1 MHPEKLKQTFD
12 HQAPIY
18 DQQWAKLAPIRD
30 CMHLLLDA
38 AFADL
43 PATAHILCV
52 GAGTGA
58 EIAHFSRIFPGWR
71 FLALDP
77 SGPMLEI
84 CRERAAREGF
94 LDRCSFHEGYLDTLD
109 AAPRFDAATCF
120 LVSHFMLDKEE
131 RAAFFRAIANRLK
144 PGGMLASSD
153 LGADTATAEYAV
165 LLEDWFR
172 MMHGAGMPPDGVD
185 RMRATYAKD
194 VAILPPAEL
203 DAIVGDAGF
212 GPLAHFFQA
221 GLIRAWHARK
231 A

>member
-1 MHPEKLKQTFD
+1 MNPEKLKQTFD
-12 HQAPIY
+12 HQAPSY
-18 DQQWAKLAPIRD
+18 DQQWAKMAPIRD

-38 AFADL
+38 AFAGL
-43 PATAHILCV
+43 PEAAQVLCV

-58 EIAHFSRIFPGWR
+58 ELSHFARAFPGWR

-94 LDRCSFHEGYLDTLD
+94 LERCRFHEGYLDTLD
-109 AAPRFDAATCF
+109 PASGFDAATCF
-120 LVSHFMLDKEE
+120 LVSHFMLDQEE
-131 RAAFFRAIANRLK
+131 RRGFFRAIAGRLK
-144 PGGMLASSD
+144 SGGLLASSD
-153 LGADTATAEYAV
+153 LCADIATDEYAV

-172 MMHGAGMPPDGVD
+172 LMRGAGMPPDGVD
-185 RMRATYAKD
+185 RMRAAYAKD
-194 VAILPPAEL
+194 VAILPPSEL
-203 DAIVGDAGF
+203 DAIVLGAGF
-212 GPLAHFFQA
+212 GPPAHFFQA